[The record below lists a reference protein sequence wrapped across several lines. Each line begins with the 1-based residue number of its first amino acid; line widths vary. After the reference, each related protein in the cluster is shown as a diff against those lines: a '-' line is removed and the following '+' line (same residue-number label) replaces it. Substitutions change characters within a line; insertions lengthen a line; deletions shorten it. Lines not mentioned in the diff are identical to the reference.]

1 MTFHCASLVF
11 LSNLYWATTKTIEKL
26 YNSFKTVFLFQEE
39 EEKKCTIV
47 YIVQVEFGLQLQITK
62 KNSVVSKKKITRSD
76 FRSLKF
82 STNNVTNLK

>member
-47 YIVQVEFGLQLQITK
+47 SIVQVEFGLQLQITK
-62 KNSVVSKKKITRSD
+62 KKISSLKKKSRDLI